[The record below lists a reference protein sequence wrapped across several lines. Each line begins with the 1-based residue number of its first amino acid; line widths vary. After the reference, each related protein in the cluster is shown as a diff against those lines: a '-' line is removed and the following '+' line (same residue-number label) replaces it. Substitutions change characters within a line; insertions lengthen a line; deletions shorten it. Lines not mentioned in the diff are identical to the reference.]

1 MKFPKSNWYN
11 IFQIVQMFFHFFQ
24 SGQIWS
30 NLVKSGQNLVK
41 SGQNMIS
48 PDLTRFVF
56 CDIFLKPNKNDRS
69 HFGSKPKPRSTL
81 CLLMGKA
88 MKAQPLQKGKGV
100 AMKAKPCKKAAAKAK
115 TSCKKPGGGLKKS
128 IGKKLSK
135 QNLEKLGQ
143 MTLQEKLKKAGEEET
158 TEDAKAV
165 LQELMTK
172 EEKNRLWGKH
182 QTAMKS
188 DPEEKEK
195 YTEASKKE
203 KGEMALLWLL
213 KKEHP
218 KFMHISR
225 EVEGVS
231 AAKRKEKWVS
241 ESVML
246 TQWTWDELQAHL
258 SSGRI
263 VGRECPT
270 TWGVWEYCDMHNW
283 QTTQKAATKR
293 KAKLGQEFQP
303 NSDDEAA
310 FDEWAK
316 GNLQS
321 NAGLLCNPSS
331 GSKGLGKSQNKGK
344 GKTKNQQKGKGR
356 GKDQLALTNGDEQ
369 EEEDHDEEKTEEEE
383 LKIALKK
390 AKKARDLTSAV
401 CADFEDCLAKA
412 NQYLT
417 KQAKQNGLKDQQVLV
432 AMGTRLK
439 DAVTKEN
446 LPIKK
451 LKALLQE
458 NANKIK
464 EVKETMKELKQL
476 ANKASSI
483 ASKASKK

>member
-1 MKFPKSNWYN
+1 MSSHGESNEN
-11 IFQIVQMFFHFFQ
+11 PA
-24 SGQIWS
+24 
-30 NLVKSGQNLVK
+30 LAK
-41 SGQNMIS
+41 
-48 PDLTRFVF
+48 RE
-56 CDIFLKPNKNDRS
+56 RS
-69 HFGSKPKPRSTL
+69 CNESQ
-81 CLLMGKA
+81 A
-88 MKAQPLQKGKGV
+88 LQKGCSKGQNILQ
-100 AMKAKPCKKAAAKAK
+100 KAWGWIEKIHCQKAEQ
-115 TSCKKPGGGLKKS
+115 TKPGEIGSDDPAREIEKS
-128 IGKKLSK
+128 
-135 QNLEKLGQ
+135 
-143 MTLQEKLKKAGEEET
+143 GEEET

-203 KGEMALLWLL
+203 KGVMALLWLL
-213 KKEHP
+213 RKEHR
-218 KFMHISR
+218 KFMHIPR
-225 EVEGVS
+225 EVGES
-231 AAKRKEKWVS
+231 AAKRKEKWAS

-246 TQWTWDELQAHL
+246 TQWTWDGLQAHL

-270 TWGVWEYCDMHNW
+270 TWGAWEYCDTHNW
-283 QTTQKAATKR
+283 QTTQKAASKR

-303 NSDDEAA
+303 NSENEAA

-331 GSKGLGKSQNKGK
+331 GSKGLGKSQSKGK
-344 GKTKNQQKGKGR
+344 GKTKKQKKGKGR

-369 EEEDHDEEKTEEEE
+369 EEEDDDEEKTEEEE

-401 CADFEDCLAKA
+401 CADFGDCLAKA

-417 KQAKQNGLKDQQVLV
+417 KQAKQNGLKD
-432 AMGTRLK
+432 
-439 DAVTKEN
+439 
-446 LPIKK
+446 
-451 LKALLQE
+451 
-458 NANKIK
+458 
-464 EVKETMKELKQL
+464 
-476 ANKASSI
+476 
-483 ASKASKK
+483 

>member
-1 MKFPKSNWYN
+1 
-11 IFQIVQMFFHFFQ
+11 
-24 SGQIWS
+24 
-30 NLVKSGQNLVK
+30 
-41 SGQNMIS
+41 
-48 PDLTRFVF
+48 
-56 CDIFLKPNKNDRS
+56 
-69 HFGSKPKPRSTL
+69 
-81 CLLMGKA
+81 

-283 QTTQKAATKR
+283 QTTQKSR
-293 KAKLGQEFQP
+293 
-303 NSDDEAA
+303 N
-310 FDEWAK
+310 
-316 GNLQS
+316 
-321 NAGLLCNPSS
+321 
-331 GSKGLGKSQNKGK
+331 
-344 GKTKNQQKGKGR
+344 
-356 GKDQLALTNGDEQ
+356 Q
-369 EEEDHDEEKTEEEE
+369 EEGKVGP
-383 LKIALKK
+383 
-390 AKKARDLTSAV
+390 RVSA
-401 CADFEDCLAKA
+401 
-412 NQYLT
+412 
-417 KQAKQNGLKDQQVLV
+417 QQ
-432 AMGTRLK
+432 
-439 DAVTKEN
+439 
-446 LPIKK
+446 
-451 LKALLQE
+451 
-458 NANKIK
+458 
-464 EVKETMKELKQL
+464 
-476 ANKASSI
+476 
-483 ASKASKK
+483 

>member
-1 MKFPKSNWYN
+1 MSSHGESNERPA
-11 IFQIVQMFFHFFQ
+11 
-24 SGQIWS
+24 
-30 NLVKSGQNLVK
+30 LAK
-41 SGQNMIS
+41 
-48 PDLTRFVF
+48 RE
-56 CDIFLKPNKNDRS
+56 RS
-69 HFGSKPKPRSTL
+69 CNESQ
-81 CLLMGKA
+81 A
-88 MKAQPLQKGKGV
+88 LQKGCSKGQNILQ
-100 AMKAKPCKKAAAKAK
+100 KAWGWIEKIHWQKAEQTK
-115 TSCKKPGGGLKKS
+115 
-128 IGKKLSK
+128 
-135 QNLEKLGQ
+135 LEKLGQ

-369 EEEDHDEEKTEEEE
+369 EEEDHDEEKQ
-383 LKIALKK
+383 KK
-390 AKKARDLTSAV
+390 RSS
-401 CADFEDCLAKA
+401 
-412 NQYLT
+412 
-417 KQAKQNGLKDQQVLV
+417 
-432 AMGTRLK
+432 RL
-439 DAVTKEN
+439 
-446 LPIKK
+446 P
-451 LKALLQE
+451 
-458 NANKIK
+458 
-464 EVKETMKELKQL
+464 
-476 ANKASSI
+476 
-483 ASKASKK
+483 